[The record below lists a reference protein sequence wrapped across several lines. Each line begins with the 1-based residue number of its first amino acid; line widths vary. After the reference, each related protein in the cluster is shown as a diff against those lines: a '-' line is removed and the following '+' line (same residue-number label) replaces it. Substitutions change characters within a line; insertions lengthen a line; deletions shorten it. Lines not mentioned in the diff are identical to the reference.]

1 MALIELIQRMAAATS
16 TPMRL
21 LTFTA
26 LAVIAVLFFGC
37 SRQQQ
42 APNQA
47 VPVSAPNSDDEIGWV
62 DADGKFTRL
71 TEYRGH
77 VLVLDFYATWC
88 QPCRRSI
95 PRLMTLQQKYES
107 KGFRIVGLNVGGP
120 DDRVKVAAF
129 AKELKISYPLGFP
142 TKALTDLLL
151 KGDLEIPQTFVFKP
165 DGTMIARYIGNE
177 DTTSDDIDK
186 MIDDLMKSQE

>member
-1 MALIELIQRMAAATS
+1 MAASTS
-16 TPMRL
+16 TPMRQL
-21 LTFTA
+21 ALTA
-26 LAVIAVLFFGC
+26 LAAIAIFFFGC
-37 SRQQQ
+37 SSQKQTPDR
-42 APNQA
+42 AIS
-47 VPVSAPNSDDEIGWV
+47 VSAPNSDEEIGWV

-88 QPCRRSI
+88 EPCRRSI
-95 PRLMTLQQKYES
+95 PRLMAVQQKHEP
-107 KGFRIVGLNVGGP
+107 KGLRLVGLNVGGP

-129 AKELKISYPLGFP
+129 AKELQIKYPLSFP

-165 DGTMIARYIGNE
+165 DGQMIARYIGVE
-177 DTTSDDIDK
+177 DSTNNDIDK
-186 MIDDLMKSQE
+186 LVDDLMKSQEPDPQ